1 MAALCPFTQKACP
14 EHNKEGGCQ
23 FWQSSTV
30 ESAKSSAVLNGCTF
44 VLGTM
49 LQMHSVNNM
58 SAVVEAVERV
68 ESEISASRVET
79 LQAGAKALLAA
90 QLQQGSPQLTVNTVA
105 SDASDVEESEEAD
118 HA

>member
-1 MAALCPFTQKACP
+1 MAALCPFTQKECP
-14 EHNKEGGCQ
+14 EHNKDGGCQ

-90 QLQQGSPQLTVNTVA
+90 QLQQGSPQLTISDVA
-105 SDASDVEESEEAD
+105 SETNNGNQEAENV
-118 HA
+118 